1 MTKRTFAV
9 VLGVLFGIY
18 LMAFAYFSF
27 VMSIVIS
34 LKFDINLSFT
44 IIAFPVLGV
53 ATIVGAC
60 LTKKCIMYTR
70 VIYTLSAL
78 CYVSYIVLL
87 FAVQV
92 FSEFSVTMLVF
103 IAFVII
109 SIIATILVFLTKKQ
123 PAVLEQNQ
131 QAE

>member
-18 LMAFAYFSF
+18 LIAFAYFSF

-60 LTKKCIMYTR
+60 LAKKCIMYTR
-70 VIYTLSAL
+70 IIYTISAL

-109 SIIATILVFLTKKQ
+109 SVIATILVFLTKKQ
-123 PAVLEQNQ
+123 PAILEQNQ